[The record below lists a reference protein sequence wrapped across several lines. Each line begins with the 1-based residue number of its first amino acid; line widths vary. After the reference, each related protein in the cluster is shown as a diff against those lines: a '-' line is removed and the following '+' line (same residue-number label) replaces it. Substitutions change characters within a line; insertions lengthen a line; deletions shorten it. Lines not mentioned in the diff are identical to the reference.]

1 MTIIKACHSK
11 WPMPEGIESTINIVD
26 SNNLEIIRTDLKLNQ
41 RDSMT
46 IFLTD
51 GIEDSEKFNLV
62 LNNINKIG
70 KSCDTY
76 TVLCDW
82 EDNISGNLYKGLV
95 NLCDTAPF
103 KNILLHI
110 TTMCCQHMNIKS
122 AKKKIISFNL
132 AKVKQQL
139 KLTFPFSGLDI
150 NAISTLSDKKLHQSK
165 WDIAGKLK
173 TAIIANNSFDAV
185 KLSKTSP
192 DLLPNVLQGS
202 KDPSTYI
209 DDLCN
214 KMAEIVIAVL
224 KRYRKEVNL
233 DFYTTIVEEIFQ
245 QLYPQTYGYQI
256 WKRIKSTARTYWQPN
271 DNEQTPKPGHQL
283 IKIIKDFS
291 DENGHFD
298 INIIC
303 HSAGAI
309 AGCELVKAIQKLKSA
324 RIRIGKIIFLA
335 PACSFE
341 LFEEAIMGSSIL
353 REGFS
358 MFVLKEEDEQK
369 DIFIDNVYPRSF
381 LQLASILENRIK
393 STPILG
399 MERYCKK
406 QPHISI
412 ENDAIEA
419 FQAFREGSGNTRKVV
434 YAGAPDCTAKR
445 HDDFLTDEGTI
456 DTIIQLLKNETPPQ
470 PLGALV
476 PGNNTVGDKTNAAR
490 KDKHHRSNGR
500 HMSAWHSLRQP
511 NDNYL
516 KIKVTRWKNKERKL
530 KFSYTAS
537 VNGKKES
544 DSFDVVHLL
553 YDIKDYYN
561 DSIKELE
568 EAAFHKENLEEHLR
582 RTGMKFYEELFP
594 EGLRD
599 TFYRLKDKVSTLIVD
614 SFDEFIAWERCK
626 MSWTNDD
633 GTVQNGPFLC
643 ECFNMVR
650 CGPLS
655 LPVHIPLK
663 NLAIIVPKSDLPNA
677 QAEKEML
684 YELASKR
691 SYMKITEIDPTVSKV
706 INSFRAGEY
715 DGFHFIGHIRSSEYA
730 NKYRM
735 ELNNGP
741 VEPSHISGD
750 ARNLGRATPFVFLN
764 SCYSAKTGLGLT
776 NIGGWAAAFLRAGA
790 CCFIGSAFAVDDFQ
804 ALKFAT
810 RFYIH
815 LFSGCTVAEAAKHAR
830 LDIRT
835 AGDPTWL
842 YYAVYAHPFAR
853 LQEVPT
859 G

>member
-1 MTIIKACHSK
+1 MTIITADHSK
-11 WPMPEGIESTINIVD
+11 WSMPDGIEPTINIVD
-26 SNNLEIIRTDLKLNQ
+26 RNNLEIIRADLKENQ
-41 RDSMT
+41 RESMS
-46 IFLTD
+46 IFLTN
-51 GIEDSEKFNLV
+51 GIENSEKFNVV

-70 KSCDTY
+70 ESCNTH

-82 EDNISGNLYKGLV
+82 EDDISGNLHKGLAV
-95 NLCDTAPF
+95 LCDTVPF

-110 TTMCCQHMNIKS
+110 TTMCCQHMNIS
-122 AKKKIISFNL
+122 SVKKKTILFNL
-132 AKVKQQL
+132 PKVKQQL
-139 KLTFPFSGLDI
+139 KLKFPFSSLQVSP
-150 NAISTLSDKKLHQSK
+150 ISTLSEKKLHQSK
-165 WDIAGKLK
+165 WELASKLK
-173 TAIIANNSFDAV
+173 TAIIASNHFDFV
-185 KLSKTSP
+185 QLSKTP
-192 DLLPNVLQGS
+192 HDLLPDVLKGG
-202 KDPSTYI
+202 KDPSIYI

-214 KMAEIVIAVL
+214 KMAEIIIVVL
-224 KRYRKEVNL
+224 KRYRNEVNQ
-233 DFYTTIVEEIFQ
+233 DFYTTILEEIFR
-245 QLYPQTYGYQI
+245 QLYSKNYGHQI
-256 WKRIKSTARTYWQPN
+256 WKQVKSSARTYWQH
-271 DNEQTPKPGHQL
+271 DSEHTPKPGHQL
-283 IKIIKDFS
+283 IKLIKDLS
-291 DENGHFD
+291 DENGQFD

-369 DIFIDNVYPRSF
+369 DSFIDKVYPRSF
-381 LQLASILENRIK
+381 LQLASLLENRIK

-406 QPHISI
+406 QADTSI
-412 ENDAIEA
+412 ENDAIET
-419 FQAFREGSGNTRKVV
+419 FQAFREGNGNTRKVV
-434 YAGAPDCTAKR
+434 YAGAPECTAQR
-445 HDDFLTDEGTI
+445 HDDFFTDPGTI
-456 DTIIQLLKNETPPQ
+456 DTITKLLKNERPPQ

-476 PGNNTVGDKTNAAR
+476 PGNSTMGHKTNTSR
-490 KDKHHRSNGR
+490 TDRHHRSGGR
-500 HMSAWHSLRQP
+500 HMSAGNSLRQP
-511 NDNYL
+511 ADNYL
-516 KIKVTRWKNKERKL
+516 KIKVTKWKKKERKL

-544 DSFDVVHLL
+544 DSFGVVHLL
-553 YDIKDYYN
+553 YDIKDYYD
-561 DSIKELE
+561 DSVKEIE
-568 EAAFHKENLEEHLR
+568 DATFHKENLEEHLH

-626 MSWTNDD
+626 MCWENDD

-655 LPVHIPLK
+655 LPVRIPLK

-684 YELASKR
+684 YALASKR

-715 DGFHFIGHIRSSEYA
+715 DGFHFIGHIRSSEYV

-741 VEPSHISGD
+741 VEPTHISGD

-810 RFYIH
+810 RFYVH
-815 LFSGCTVAEAAKHAR
+815 LFSGYTVAEAARHAR
-830 LDIRT
+830 LDIRA

-853 LQEVPT
+853 LQEVAT